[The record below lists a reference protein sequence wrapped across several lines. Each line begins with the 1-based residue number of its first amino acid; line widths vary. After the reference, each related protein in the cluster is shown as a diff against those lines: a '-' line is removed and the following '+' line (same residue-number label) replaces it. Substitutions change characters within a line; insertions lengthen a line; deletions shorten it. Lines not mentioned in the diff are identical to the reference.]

1 MGLENSC
8 TADKDLL
15 YILFPDE
22 MGWKVRAVSA
32 APNSFTSRKA
42 LPSDWRAKDNKTLVE
57 LTGVKDAVFC
67 HGTGFIAGAMSLEGA
82 MEMARQAVAHA

>member
-1 MGLENSC
+1 MCLENSC

-42 LPSDWRAKDNKTLVE
+42 LPAAWRAKDGSSLVE
-57 LTGVKDAVFC
+57 VSGVKDAVFC
-67 HGTGFIAGAMSLEGA
+67 HGTGFIAGASSLEGA
-82 MEMARQAVAHA
+82 MEMARKALL